1 MDKQRATLLL
11 LATTLLL
18 LLFSGG
24 IIFAY
29 GQETTPPSS
38 PGGDAGPA
46 RRDGAMHP
54 RPSPLERGFRLGPPG
69 RWWDNPDISAKLNL
83 TPDQQKKMD
92 GIFQQSRLNLIDL
105 VAAVQKQEAI
115 MEPLLAAD
123 QPDEAK
129 IIAQIDRVAQARAD
143 LEKAHARML
152 LGLRSVLSAEQW
164 QKLQSLRREFR
175 GSEDRRDGPR
185 GPGRFGPPPSNQ

>member
-1 MDKQRATLLL
+1 MDKKRATLLL

-29 GQETTPPSS
+29 GQPPSP
-38 PGGDAGPA
+38 PGSSGPDGPA
-46 RRDGAMHP
+46 HQGWGMRS
-54 RPSPLERGFRLGPPG
+54 RPSPLDRGLHIGPPG
-69 RWWDNPDISAKLNL
+69 RWWDNPEIATKLNL

-92 GIFQQSRLNLIDL
+92 EAFQQSRLNLIDL

-152 LGLRSVLSAEQW
+152 LGLRSVLTADQW
-164 QKLQSLRREFR
+164 QKLQALRNEFR
-175 GSEDRRDGPR
+175 RGNEHRDGQR
-185 GPGRFGPPPSNQ
+185 DSGRLGPPPPNQ

>member
-1 MDKQRATLLL
+1 M
-11 LATTLLL
+11 
-18 LLFSGG
+18 
-24 IIFAY
+24 
-29 GQETTPPSS
+29 
-38 PGGDAGPA
+38 
-46 RRDGAMHP
+46 
-54 RPSPLERGFRLGPPG
+54 GPPG
-69 RWWDNPDISAKLNL
+69 RWWDNPQIATKLNL

-92 GIFQQSRLNLIDL
+92 EAFQQSRLNLIDL

-152 LGLRSVLSAEQW
+152 LGLRSVLTADQW
-164 QKLQSLRREFR
+164 QKLQALRNEFR
-175 GSEDRRDGPR
+175 RGNEHRDGQR
-185 GPGRFGPPPSNQ
+185 DSGRLGPPPPNQ